1 MTLNIAI
8 CDDEKKDIEL
18 LEKNILQY
26 NIETDNNI
34 IVSSFLSANELLS
47 DYDNHPYNVVLL
59 DIEMPCINGMELGK
73 RLREMDDNLFIV
85 FTTSYP
91 EYMQDSFEVQPFQFL
106 TKPIDHNDVC
116 KLFNNIINK
125 INRSSKSIVIIDSEN
140 EKQFVALND
149 ILFISSMKEKKSYI
163 RYQLF
168 DKEFVSRGTLSEIEH
183 QLATRGFV
191 SPSRGFLVN
200 VKQIQAM
207 KSTSIILKNGFEIP
221 ISRRRAKELQ
231 QIYTQYIIDIL

>member
-91 EYMQDSFEVQPFQFL
+91 EYMQDNFEVQPFQFL

>member
-8 CDDEKKDIEL
+8 CDDEKTDIESL
-18 LEKNILQY
+18 KKNILQY

-34 IVSSFLSANELLS
+34 IVSSFLSAKELLS
-47 DYDNHPYNVVLL
+47 NYDSHPYDVVLL

-73 RLREMDDNLFIV
+73 QLREMDDNLFIV

-116 KLFNNIINK
+116 KLFNDIIKK

-140 EKQFVALND
+140 EKQFVSIND
-149 ILFISSMKEKKSYI
+149 ILFISSMKERKSYI

-168 DKEFVSRGTLSEIEH
+168 DRELISKDTLSEIEH
-183 QLATRGFV
+183 QLAPRGFV
-191 SPSRGFLVN
+191 SPSRGFLIN
-200 VKQIQAM
+200 VIQIQAM
-207 KSTSIILKNGFEIP
+207 NSTSIILKNGSEIP
-221 ISRRRAKELQ
+221 ISRRRSKELQ

>member
-1 MTLNIAI
+1 MMKKKILN
-8 CDDEKKDIEL
+8 L

>member
-34 IVSSFLSANELLS
+34 IVSSFLSAEELLS

-73 RLREMDDNLFIV
+73 QLREMDDNLFIV